1 MNMIAPITTMPT
13 RKDIEESHQIIL
25 PLIHRTPVLTSS
37 YLNSITGCDLFF
49 KCENLQKVGAFKM
62 RGASNA
68 VLRLAEKDLK
78 NGVATHSS
86 GNHAAA
92 LALAAKIQG
101 IPAYIVM
108 PSSAPKIKKEAVN
121 HYGGKVIECFPTL
134 ESREATLQQIVD
146 QTGATFIHPFDN
158 YSVIGGQATAAKEL
172 IEEIENLNAIF
183 APVGGGGLLSGTAL
197 ASKYFSNGTNVF
209 GAEPLGAS
217 DAWES
222 FHKGKLVPVINP
234 KTIADG
240 LLTSLSEK
248 TFQIIRSEVK
258 EIFVVNEEEI
268 LAAMR
273 LIWER
278 MKIIIEPSSAVPFA
292 AIIRNKSQFKGQKIG
307 IILSGGNIDLDE
319 FQFA

>member
-1 MNMIAPITTMPT
+1 MNLIAPISAIPT
-13 RKDIEESHQIIL
+13 RKDIEESHQIIK
-25 PLIHRTPVLTSS
+25 PFIHQTPILSSS
-37 YLNSITGCDLFF
+37 YLNSITGCELFF

-68 VLRLAEKDLK
+68 VLRLREHDLER
-78 NGVATHSS
+78 GVATHSS

-92 LALAAKIQG
+92 LALAAKNKG

-108 PSSAPKIKKEAVN
+108 PSSAPRIKKEAVKQ
-121 HYGGKVIECFPTL
+121 YGGKIVECLPTL
-134 ESREATLQQIVD
+134 ESRESTLQQVVN
-146 QTGATFIHPFDN
+146 QTGASFVHPFDN
-158 YSVIGGQATAAKEL
+158 YSVIGGQATAAKEF
-172 IEEIENLNAIF
+172 IEEIKFLDAIF
-183 APVGGGGLLSGTAL
+183 TPVGGGGLLSGTAL

-209 GAEPLGAS
+209 GAEPHGAC

-222 FHKGKLVPVINP
+222 FQKGKLVPVTHP

-258 EIFVVNEEEI
+258 EIYLVNEEEI
-268 LAAMR
+268 IAAMR

-292 AIIRNKSQFKGQKIG
+292 ALIRNKSQFKGQKIG

-319 FQFA
+319 FRYP

>member
-1 MNMIAPITTMPT
+1 MNLIAPISAIPT
-13 RKDIEESHQIIL
+13 RKDIDESHQIIK
-25 PLIHRTPVLTSS
+25 PFIHQTPVLSSS
-37 YLNSITGCDLFF
+37 YLNSITGCDVYF
-49 KCENLQKVGAFKM
+49 KCENFQKVGAFKM

-68 VLRLAEKDLK
+68 VLRLSEHELER
-78 NGVATHSS
+78 GVATHSS

-92 LALAAKIQG
+92 LALAAKNKG

-108 PSSAPKIKKEAVN
+108 PSSAPRIKKEAVK
-121 HYGGKVIECFPTL
+121 HYGGEVIECFPSL
-134 ESREATLQQIVD
+134 ESRETTLQQVVTK
-146 QTGATFIHPFDN
+146 TGANFVHPFDN

-172 IEEIENLNAIF
+172 VEEVKFLNAIF

-197 ASKYFSNGTNVF
+197 ASKYLSNGTSVY

-222 FHKGKLVPVINP
+222 FQKGKLVPVINP

-248 TFQIIRSEVK
+248 TFQIIQSEVK
-258 EIFVVNEEEI
+258 AIYVVNEEEI

-278 MKIIIEPSSAVPFA
+278 MKIIIEPSSAVPLA
-292 AIIRNKSQFKGQKIG
+292 ALIQNKSQFKGQKIG

-319 FQFA
+319 FRFP